1 MLTLSWYFLFTCC
14 WVCLVV
20 AVPGNPDFISF
31 KNSLQECCQK
41 QQLPV
46 PSYTTWKNSFGYSGK
61 VEVANSTFKSTGV
74 QGERKEAEQGAAY
87 SALMALGLIDAS
99 VKFDVKTAAGIHVV
113 SFFKLSFGYN
123 YSYMC
128 LNSGGLSL

>member
-1 MLTLSWYFLFTCC
+1 MSCPVIPLFFILVLLLLFTPCC
-14 WVCLVV
+14 VRFV
-20 AVPGNPDFISF
+20 AAIPGNPNFISF

-61 VEVANSTFKSTGV
+61 VEVANNTFKSNGV

-87 SALMALGLIDAS
+87 AALIALGLIDAS
-99 VKFDVKTAAGIHVV
+99 VKFDVKTAAGI
-113 SFFKLSFGYN
+113 
-123 YSYMC
+123 
-128 LNSGGLSL
+128 